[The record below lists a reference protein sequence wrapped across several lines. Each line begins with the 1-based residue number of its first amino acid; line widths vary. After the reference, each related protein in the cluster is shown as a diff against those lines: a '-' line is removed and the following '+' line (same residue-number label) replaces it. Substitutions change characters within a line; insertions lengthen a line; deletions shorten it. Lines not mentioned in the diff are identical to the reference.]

1 MPRIRSVKPEYWLD
15 PKTTRMTRDARL
27 LYIALWNIA
36 DEHGRLFGDPRV
48 IKGQTFPYDDDL
60 TPDAIDALIDEL
72 AEHGKTRRYVV
83 EGDSYLHLPKLAKHQ
98 RLEPIKVE
106 SRLPAPPDG
115 VESAPRAD
123 KCAPR
128 ADKCA
133 QEVTPVENESPE
145 HATPVDEASQDVRA
159 DKCARGADSSEP
171 IVVQQVAGSRWQGAS
186 GREQVA
192 GVPPLRDA
200 QTLVAEWLDHQD
212 DRPPQRVIGQVAKEV
227 KSMIGEAIP
236 YADVRSGLI
245 AWDRKG
251 LHPSA
256 LASVVHEER
265 RVKPTAAR
273 TSTTDDRVRQGM
285 SLVKHFADLDADS
298 PAAIEGN
305 AQ

>member
-1 MPRIRSVKPEYWLD
+1 MEGLGEEGNGRGEEG
-15 PKTTRMTRDARL
+15 
-27 LYIALWNIA
+27 IAA
-36 DEHGRLFGDPRV
+36 SRA
-48 IKGQTFPYDDDL
+48 
-60 TPDAIDALIDEL
+60 AI
-72 AEHGKTRRYVV
+72 
-83 EGDSYLHLPKLAKHQ
+83 
-98 RLEPIKVE
+98 
-106 SRLPAPPDG
+106 
-115 VESAPRAD
+115 
-123 KCAPR
+123 
-128 ADKCA
+128 
-133 QEVTPVENESPE
+133 EVPESP
-145 HATPVDEASQDVRA
+145 
-159 DKCARGADSSEP
+159 G
-171 IVVQQVAGSRWQGAS
+171 
-186 GREQVA
+186 
-192 GVPPLRDA
+192 A
-200 QTLVAEWLDHQD
+200 QTLIAEWLDHQD